1 MKKTLH
7 DRRCRIVAAVDQG
20 RPQRQV
26 ATEFGVAL
34 STLQWWLARAG
45 TAPLEQVDWSTHSRA
60 PGRVHNGTSPEV
72 ELAVLACRQR
82 LATTSALGFYGAR
95 IIFCRHVA
103 RREPPAPA
111 AQRPDH
117 RPHSAA
123 PRRVG
128 WPPTP
133 ARQAPP
139 PGWYVPALHLRQAE
153 VDAFDVIE
161 GLVIEGRGEIE
172 VLTGKALWGPD
183 AVAWPLAG
191 VTAPTV
197 LEHVVPY
204 WRRHGLPSF
213 AQFDNDTQFQGG
225 HNHPDV
231 LGRVVRVC
239 LSLGITPIFVPPREQ
254 GFQAVIEH
262 FNGLWQA
269 KVWQRFHHA
278 DLAMVQSRSEQ
289 FLAAYCSRLAQRT
302 EHGPP
307 RRPFPADWSLN
318 LQAHPRGQM
327 IYLRRTDA
335 QGQVSLLGRP
345 FPVDPMWPHRLLR
358 CEVDFE
364 HHQIRCYRL
373 RRREPD
379 QQPLVKTIAY
389 AFPTKRFI
397 E

>member
-1 MKKTLH
+1 M
-7 DRRCRIVAAVDQG
+7 VAAVRQG

-34 STLQWWLARAG
+34 STLQWWLTRAG
-45 TAPLEQVDWSTHSRA
+45 TDPLDQVDWSTHSRA

-82 LATTSALGFYGAR
+82 LATTSALGFYGAQTIADTLRAEGTRLQLPSVRTIGR
-95 IIFCRHVA
+95 ILQRHGVLDG
-103 RREPPAPA
+103 RRRLR
-111 AQRPDH
+111 RP
-117 RPHSAA
+117 
-123 PRRVG
+123 
-128 WPPTP
+128 
-133 ARQAPP
+133 APP
-139 PGWYVPALHLRQAE
+139 PGWYVPALHLRQGE
-153 VDAFDVIE
+153 VEAFDVIE

-172 VLTGKALWGPD
+172 VLTGKALWGP
-183 AVAWPLAG
+183 AAMAWPMSG
-191 VTAPTV
+191 VTAHTV
-197 LEHVVPY
+197 LEHMLPY
-204 WRRHGLPSF
+204 WRRHGLPHF
-213 AQFDNDTQFQGG
+213 AQFDNDTRFQGG

-239 LSLGITPIFVPPREQ
+239 LSLGITPIFAPPREH

-269 KVWQRFHHA
+269 KVWQRFHHT
-278 DLAMVQSRSEQ
+278 DLTMVQSRSEQ
-289 FLAAYCSRLAQRT
+289 FLAAYCRRMAQRT
-302 EHGPP
+302 EHSPP
-307 RRPFPADWSLN
+307 RRPFPTDWSLN
-318 LQAHPRGQM
+318 LQARPCGQV

-335 QGQVSLLGRP
+335 QGHVSLLGRS
-345 FPVDPMWPHRLLR
+345 FPVDPVWPHRLLR

-379 QQPLVKTIAY
+379 QQPLVKTIEY
-389 AFPTKRFI
+389 VFPKKRFL

>member
-1 MKKTLH
+1 M
-7 DRRCRIVAAVDQG
+7 VAAVRQG
-20 RPQRQV
+20 RPQRPV

-45 TAPLEQVDWSTHSRA
+45 ADPLDQVDWSTHSRA

-82 LATTSALGFYGAR
+82 LATTSALGFYGAQTIADTLRAEGTLLPLPSVRTIGR
-95 IIFCRHVA
+95 ILQRHGVLDG
-103 RREPPAPA
+103 RRRLR
-111 AQRPDH
+111 RP
-117 RPHSAA
+117 
-123 PRRVG
+123 
-128 WPPTP
+128 
-133 ARQAPP
+133 APP
-139 PGWYVPALHLRQAE
+139 PGWYVPALHLRQADVE
-153 VDAFDVIE
+153 AFDVIE

-172 VLTGKALWGPD
+172 VLTGKALWGPA
-183 AVAWPLAG
+183 AVAWPMSG
-191 VTAPTV
+191 VTAHTV
-197 LEHVVPY
+197 LEHVLPY
-204 WRRHGLPSF
+204 WRRYGLPHF
-213 AQFDNDTQFQGG
+213 AQFDNDMRFQGG

-239 LSLGITPIFVPPREQ
+239 LSLGITPIFVPPREH

-289 FLAAYCSRLAQRT
+289 FLAAYGRRMAQRT
-302 EHGPP
+302 EHSPP
-307 RRPFPADWSLN
+307 RRPFPIDWSLN
-318 LQAHPRGQM
+318 LQARPGGQV

-335 QGQVSLLGRP
+335 QGQVSLLGRS
-345 FPVDPMWPHRLLR
+345 FLVDPVWPQRLLR

-379 QQPLVKTIAY
+379 QQPLVQTIEY
-389 AFPTKRFI
+389 VFPKKRFR

>member
-1 MKKTLH
+1 M
-7 DRRCRIVAAVDQG
+7 VAAVRQG

-82 LATTSALGFYGAR
+82 LATTSALGFYGAQIIADTLRAESPLLPLPSVRTIGR
-95 IIFCRHVA
+95 ILQRHGVLDG
-103 RREPPAPA
+103 RR
-111 AQRPDH
+111 RL
-117 RPHSAA
+117 R
-123 PRRVG
+123 
-128 WPPTP
+128 
-133 ARQAPP
+133 RQAPP

-213 AQFDNDTQFQGG
+213 AQFDNDTRFQGG

-379 QQPLVKTIAY
+379 QQPLVKTIEY
-389 AFPTKRFI
+389 VFPTKRFI